1 MRFYTYA
8 QEFEDLVLYVV
19 LKNINKVFYIDVGA
33 NDPTHLS
40 VTRAF
45 YERGGVMGLI
55 LNH

>member
-19 LKNINKVFYIDVGA
+19 LRNINKVFYIDVGA

-40 VTRAF
+40 VQGLF
-45 YERGGVMGLI
+45 MSGGVMELI

>member
-8 QEFEDLVLYVV
+8 LEFEVLVFFV
-19 LKNINKVFYIDVGA
+19 LLFNINNFFYIDVGA

-45 YERGGVMGLI
+45 YERGG
-55 LNH
+55 

>member
-19 LKNINKVFYIDVGA
+19 LRNINKVFYIDVGA

-45 YERGGVMGLI
+45 DERGGVMELI